1 MCSVCWSLDLRQGW
15 ALGLSFGNVRT
26 IGKSEDVTFS
36 TTEMKGGVQSS
47 NFSLLNLTP
56 LNLKTSSPSSLMV
69 KNLT

>member
-1 MCSVCWSLDLRQGW
+1 MGSVCWSLDLRQGW

-47 NFSLLNLTP
+47 NLSLLNLTP
-56 LNLKTSSPSSLMV
+56 LN
-69 KNLT
+69 